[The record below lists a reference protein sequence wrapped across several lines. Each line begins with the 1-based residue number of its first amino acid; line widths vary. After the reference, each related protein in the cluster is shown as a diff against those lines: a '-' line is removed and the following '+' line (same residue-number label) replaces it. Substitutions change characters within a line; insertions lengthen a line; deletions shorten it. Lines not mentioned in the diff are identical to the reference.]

1 MSHYLFYRLNN
12 YIVLQYLKSQ
22 RVLILALIRVC
33 RCSSLMDLVIVINSL
48 TIKRE
53 MRGKK
58 IIIKC
63 LNSIRKLTNKR
74 KITETF

>member
-53 MRGKK
+53 MRGKQ